1 MAAAG
6 NSRTERPGAGRP
18 PVLFLS
24 HSGVD
29 TEAARALKRRLEES
43 PDARAAGLTVWFDK
57 DDLPA
62 GRDWMESLEDNIA
75 ESTAFAV
82 YVGTRGVVDWVR
94 REVRL
99 ALTRSTSVAGY
110 PFIPVFAPESAGET
124 DLPPFAR
131 QHQGVRDPLA
141 DPGAMAKLLRAVLGL
156 EADAPVEAIEAPYVG
171 LRAMDEAEADRF
183 FGRERE
189 LDELVDKVRERRLVA
204 LVADSGTGKS
214 SLVRAGLIPAW
225 RRRELAMP
233 GRTEPDGSTWHVV
246 VTRPGT
252 NPQAELG
259 KAVMTAAEK
268 LGRSDADKM
277 GYLERVRLADAASA
291 DRDRTLEVTAFA
303 LLCGCPA
310 GATQTLLVV
319 DQFEELFTQAP
330 ADKRAAFVDLLL
342 HLTDEA
348 RSALPFRV
356 VLTLRADYESL
367 LREFPALR
375 AALDR
380 GGTDLDRSPGEVRL
394 KGLSD
399 DGLARIVHEPMRLAG
414 HADRLDRTRLL
425 NAIRQDLDRRPGDTA
440 LLAVALFRVWEKYRP
455 AGPDD
460 LLTVYHEI
468 GRIAGALGDAARET
482 IGRLAPAE
490 QALLQGLW
498 ARLVQPGEGRA
509 PTRRIAQLDEFGTE
523 RQALAQSL
531 ANESRR
537 RLLLTTA
544 TTVEIAHEAL
554 FAQWDVLREFVVGN
568 AQPLGHLGR
577 LMTAARD
584 WNELRA
590 ERRPRLS
597 PFDRLRAAFGWSPP
611 PEDGR
616 EQAVEQGPDRIVFA
630 ALARDH
636 PDWLSDSEHRFVAAS
651 EVEAAR
657 KQANEQWVTKSL
669 ALAGGIAT
677 SGAVVATILAGL
689 AIWFGFEARQQAKTA
704 EKAVS
709 TAEDAAKTAE
719 DAALIA
725 LRHQREADRQ
735 RGEAERQQRVAEEAA
750 QQARRE
756 RNAALI
762 SQSRY
767 VAVAARRL
775 VAMGDSGTA
784 LSLLLEVLPSRVGA
798 PDRPWEELAEGSLQ
812 IALLHLRER
821 KTVRGHESGV
831 VSAVFSADGRRVLTA
846 SIDGTARLWDVATG
860 KELVVLRGHE
870 NLVYSAVFSGD
881 GSRVV
886 TASSDRTA
894 RLWDAASGKELVTLR
909 GHENDVVRAVFSPD
923 GRRVLTAS
931 YDRTARL
938 WDADTG
944 KELVV
949 LRGHENEVIR
959 AMFSPDGRRALTAS
973 TDGTVRLSDAATG
986 KELVVLRG
994 HESVVYSA
1002 LFSADGARVL
1012 TASSDRTARLWNAA
1026 SGKELTVLHHE
1037 DQVLGAVF
1045 SVDEA
1050 RVLTASADGTARL
1063 WDTASGTERTV
1074 LRGHESTVS
1083 SAAFSAD
1090 GSRVV
1095 TGSND
1100 RTARL
1105 WDAAS
1110 GKELAVLRGHEGTLV
1125 AALFSAD
1132 GTQVLTASADRTARL
1147 WGTANGRE
1155 LTILQGH
1162 GGPVGGAAFSADGT
1176 RVVTV
1181 SADGTARVWESA
1193 SGRTLSV
1200 LRGHEGPVSGAV
1212 FSADGGSVL
1221 TVSSDRTAR
1230 LWDAASGRELIVLRG
1245 HESDVL
1251 WAVLSADG
1259 TRVLTASS
1267 DLTVRLWDAASG
1279 KELTVL
1285 RGHEEGVFNA
1295 AFSADGARVVT
1306 MSNDN
1311 TVRLRDAASGKELAV
1326 LRGHEGKLSSAV
1338 LSADGTRVLTAS
1350 YDRTARLWDAASG
1363 KELMVLRGH
1372 EDWVFSATFSA
1383 DGARVATTSHDNTV
1397 RLWDAASGR
1406 ELAVLRGHESPAFSA
1421 VFSADGA
1428 RVLTASADRTARLW
1442 DAASG
1447 AELAALRGHEG
1458 VLTTAMFSADGSSV
1472 LTSSHDGTARI
1483 WRLPR
1488 GQELLD
1494 RARALQ
1500 PGPLSPERRKEY
1512 FLEVDPSRK

>member
-1 MAAAG
+1 MAAG
-6 NSRTERPGAGRP
+6 NSRKERPGTGRP

-29 TEAARALKRRLEES
+29 TEAARELKRRLEES

-82 YVGTRGVVDWVR
+82 YVGSRGVVDWVR

-110 PFIPVFAPESAGET
+110 PFIPVFANESAGET

-141 DPGAMAKLLRAVLGL
+141 DPDAMAKLLRAVLGL
-156 EADAPVEAIEAPYVG
+156 EPDAPVEAIDAPYVG

-277 GYLERVRLADAASA
+277 GYLERVRLPDPSSA

-330 ADKRAAFVDLLL
+330 PDKRAAFVDLLL

-414 HADRLDRTRLL
+414 HTDRLDRTRLL

-482 IGRLAPAE
+482 IGKLAPGE

-509 PTRRIAQLDEFGTE
+509 PTRRIAQLDELGAE
-523 RQALAQSL
+523 RQRLARSL
-531 ANESRR
+531 ADESRR

-544 TTVEIAHEAL
+544 TTVEIAHETL

-568 AQPLGHLGR
+568 AQPLNHLGR

-584 WNELRA
+584 WNELPA

-597 PFDRLRAAFGWSPP
+597 PFDRLRAILGWQPP

-636 PDWLSDSEHRFVAAS
+636 PDWLSDAEHRFVAAS
-651 EVEAAR
+651 GVEAER

-669 ALAGGIAT
+669 AAAGGIAT

-689 AIWFGFEARQQAKTA
+689 AIWFGIEANQQAKSAQRAA
-704 EKAVS
+704 EQ
-709 TAEDAAKTAE
+709 AEDAAKTAE

-725 LRHQREADRQ
+725 ERHQREAL
-735 RGEAERQQRVAEEAA
+735 RQQRVAEEAA
-750 QQARRE
+750 LQARRE

-784 LSLLLEVLPSRVGA
+784 LSLLLEVLPSHVGS

-812 IALLHLRER
+812 VALLHLRER
-821 KTVRGHESGV
+821 RTVRGHESGV
-831 VSAVFSADGRRVLTA
+831 LGAVFSADGR
-846 SIDGTARLWDVATG
+846 
-860 KELVVLRGHE
+860 
-870 NLVYSAVFSGD
+870 
-881 GSRVV
+881 
-886 TASSDRTA
+886 
-894 RLWDAASGKELVTLR
+894 
-909 GHENDVVRAVFSPD
+909 
-923 GRRVLTAS
+923 
-931 YDRTARL
+931 
-938 WDADTG
+938 
-944 KELVV
+944 
-949 LRGHENEVIR
+949 
-959 AMFSPDGRRALTAS
+959 
-973 TDGTVRLSDAATG
+973 
-986 KELVVLRG
+986 
-994 HESVVYSA
+994 
-1002 LFSADGARVL
+1002 
-1012 TASSDRTARLWNAA
+1012 
-1026 SGKELTVLHHE
+1026 
-1037 DQVLGAVF
+1037 Q
-1045 SVDEA
+1045 
-1050 RVLTASADGTARL
+1050 
-1063 WDTASGTERTV
+1063 
-1074 LRGHESTVS
+1074 
-1083 SAAFSAD
+1083 
-1090 GSRVV
+1090 
-1095 TGSND
+1095 
-1100 RTARL
+1100 
-1105 WDAAS
+1105 
-1110 GKELAVLRGHEGTLV
+1110 
-1125 AALFSAD
+1125 
-1132 GTQVLTASADRTARL
+1132 
-1147 WGTANGRE
+1147 
-1155 LTILQGH
+1155 
-1162 GGPVGGAAFSADGT
+1162 
-1176 RVVTV
+1176 
-1181 SADGTARVWESA
+1181 
-1193 SGRTLSV
+1193 
-1200 LRGHEGPVSGAV
+1200 
-1212 FSADGGSVL
+1212 
-1221 TVSSDRTAR
+1221 
-1230 LWDAASGRELIVLRG
+1230 
-1245 HESDVL
+1245 
-1251 WAVLSADG
+1251 
-1259 TRVLTASS
+1259 
-1267 DLTVRLWDAASG
+1267 
-1279 KELTVL
+1279 
-1285 RGHEEGVFNA
+1285 
-1295 AFSADGARVVT
+1295 
-1306 MSNDN
+1306 
-1311 TVRLRDAASGKELAV
+1311 
-1326 LRGHEGKLSSAV
+1326 
-1338 LSADGTRVLTAS
+1338 VLTAS

-1363 KELMVLRGH
+1363 KELVVLRGH
-1372 EDWVFSATFSA
+1372 ERLVYSAVLSA
-1383 DGARVATTSHDNTV
+1383 DGSKVLTASSDRTA
-1397 RLWDAASGR
+1397 RLWDAASGKELVALRGHENDVVRAVLSPDGTRVLTASYDRTARLWDAAAGR
-1406 ELAVLRGHESPAFSA
+1406 ELAVLRGHENEVIRATFSPDGRRVLTASTDGTARLWDTASGRELIVLRGHESVVYSA

-1447 AELAALRGHEG
+1447 KEVAVLHHEDA
-1458 VLTTAMFSADGSSV
+1458 VLGAVFSADEARVVTASA
-1472 LTSSHDGTARI
+1472 DGTAVGQGERHGADRPARPREHGI
-1483 WRLPR
+1483 QRGALGRRDTGGDGVERPDGAAVGRGERQGAGRPARARRLAGRRAVLGRRDAGADGIGRQDGAAVGHRGRQGADNPERPCGSARRCGALGRWNAGGHGLCRRDGTGVGGGQRQAADRPARPR
-1488 GQELLD
+1488 GPCIRRRVLGRWRQGADGVVRQD
-1494 RARALQ
+1494 RAAVGCGERPGAARAARPRERRGRRGALGRRDAGAHRVVRRDGAAVGCGERQGAGRRGRSGGAGLQRGVPGGRGAGGDDVERQHGARAGCGERPGARRPAWPREQAVERRALGRRDKGADRVVRPDRAAVGYGQ
-1500 PGPLSPERRKEY
+1500 RQGACGPARS
-1512 FLEVDPSRK
+1512 

>member
-1 MAAAG
+1 MAAG
-6 NSRTERPGAGRP
+6 NSRTERPGRGRP

-29 TEAARALKRRLEES
+29 TEAARELKRRLEES
-43 PDARAAGLTVWFDK
+43 PDARAAGLRVWFDK
-57 DDLPA
+57 EDLPA

-131 QHQGVRDPLA
+131 QHQGVRDPLG

-156 EADAPVEAIEAPYVG
+156 EPDAPVEAIDAPYVG

-277 GYLERVRLADAASA
+277 GYLERVRLADPSSA

-330 ADKRAAFVDLLL
+330 PDKRAAFVDLLL

-414 HADRLDRTRLL
+414 HTDRLDRTRLL

-509 PTRRIAQLDEFGTE
+509 PTRRIAQLDEFGAD

-577 LMTAARD
+577 LMSAARD

-636 PDWLSDSEHRFVAAS
+636 PDWLSDTEHRFVAAS

-669 ALAGGIAT
+669 ALAGGVAA
-677 SGAVVATILAGL
+677 SGAVVATILAGV
-689 AIWFGFEARQQAKTA
+689 AIWFGFEANQQAQSAKRAA
-704 EKAVS
+704 EQ
-709 TAEDAAKTAE
+709 AEDAAKTAE
-719 DAALIA
+719 DAALFA
-725 LRHQREADRQ
+725 ERHQR
-735 RGEAERQQRVAEEAA
+735 EAERQQRVAEEAA

-784 LSLLLEVLPSRVGA
+784 LSLLLEVLPARVDS

-812 IALLHLRER
+812 VAILHLRER
-821 KTVRGHESGV
+821 KIVRGHESGV
-831 VSAVFSADGRRVLTA
+831 FGAVFSADGRRVLTA
-846 SIDGTARLWDVATG
+846 SYDGTARLWDAATAR
-860 KELVVLRGHE
+860 ELVVLRGHE
-870 NLVYSAVFSGD
+870 NLVYSAVFSAD
-881 GSRVV
+881 GARVA

-894 RLWDAASGKELVTLR
+894 RLWDAASGKEQLVLR
-909 GHENDVVRAVFSPD
+909 GHEDDVVRAVLSPD

-938 WDADTG
+938 WDAASG
-944 KELVV
+944 KELAV
-949 LRGHENEVIR
+949 LRHENEVIR
-959 AMFSPDGRRALTAS
+959 AMFSPDAARVLTAS
-973 TDGTVRLSDAATG
+973 TDGTARVWDAASG

-1002 LFSADGARVL
+1002 VFSADGARVL
-1012 TASSDRTARLWNAA
+1012 TASSDRTARLWDAA
-1026 SGKELTVLHHE
+1026 SGREFAVLHHE

-1045 SVDEA
+1045 SADEA
-1050 RVLTASADGTARL
+1050 RVLTASADGAARL
-1063 WDTASGTERTV
+1063 WDTASGTELVV

-1083 SAAFSAD
+1083 SAVFSAD

-1095 TGSND
+1095 TASND

-1110 GKELAVLRGHEGTLV
+1110 GKELAVLRGHEGSLF

-1132 GTQVLTASADRTARL
+1132 ATQVLTASADRTARL

-1155 LTILQGH
+1155 LTVLNGH
-1162 GGPVGGAAFSADGT
+1162 GGPVGGAVFSADGT
-1176 RVVTV
+1176 QVVTA
-1181 SADGTARVWESA
+1181 SADGTARVWETA
-1193 SGRTLSV
+1193 SGRTLAV
-1200 LRGHEGPVSGAV
+1200 LRGHEGPVSGAG
-1212 FSADGGSVL
+1212 FSADGGRVL
-1221 TVSSDRTAR
+1221 TVSSDWTAR
-1230 LWDAASGRELIVLRG
+1230 LWDAASGRELVVLRG

-1279 KELTVL
+1279 KELAVL
-1285 RGHEEGVFNA
+1285 RGHEESIFSA

-1306 MSNDN
+1306 TSNDN
-1311 TVRLRDAASGKELAV
+1311 TVRLRDAASGRELAV
-1326 LRGHEGKLSSAV
+1326 LRGHEGRLSSAV
-1338 LSADGTRVLTAS
+1338 LAADGRRVLTAS

-1458 VLTTAMFSADGSSV
+1458 GLITAMFSADGSSV

-1512 FLEVDPSRK
+1512 FLEVDPSKR